1 MDIKIS
7 PSTLKGKV
15 KIPASKSYVHRM
27 LICAALSN
35 GISEIKDIS
44 FSKDISATISS
55 LTELGAD
62 FETYKNTVAVRG
74 IESPCGKAVID
85 CCESGSTLR
94 FIIPIAAALGV
105 NAQFIGEGRLPHR
118 PIDIYIR
125 ELSAKGI
132 KFDYNNTMPFNICG
146 QLHGGTF
153 ALEGDVSSQFVTGLL
168 FALPLLK
175 ENSEI
180 VLTSPLESKPYADM
194 TIECLKK
201 FGVEVSETENGYKI
215 NGNQQYKPYNAS
227 VEGDYSQAAFFYTA
241 NALGSNVEISGLNPN
256 SVQGDRKILE
266 IIDSMCYN
274 KSCLGSFKAGCKD
287 IPDLVP
293 ILAVLGCFG
302 NDTSEIYNAQRLR
315 IKESDRLQSV
325 SDMLNKLGGNV
336 TVKEDG
342 LVIEPVRTLH
352 GGVVDSCGDHRIAM
366 CAAIAALRADG
377 DVIIQG
383 AESVEKSYPNFFE
396 DYNNLGGKA
405 SVIIM
410 E

>member
-27 LICAALSN
+27 LICAALSS

-146 QLHGGTF
+146 QLHGGIF

-241 NALGSNVEISGLNPN
+241 NALGSNVAISGLNPN

-274 KSCLGSFKAGCKD
+274 KSCLGSFKADCKD